1 MSAFT
6 VNGTKGEQPRSR
18 NSRGTSL
25 SSAHLGGTR
34 HNAARRSRAGRR
46 SAHRREQRRQNGGR
60 NREAVRHASGDHR
73 SDRGGTEELVPVYGH
88 ALPMRITRSV
98 AVLQKPRRPGCGQN
112 VQVVEFTRI
121 YVCII
126 QVRNSAYKE
135 RARLVDET
143 SAEYGSVRPST
154 RFARMRL
161 FPFQSHDDLAGC
173 AWPSPRPPVFRG
185 VT

>member
-6 VNGTKGEQPRSR
+6 VNGTKGEQPRRRS
-18 NSRGTSL
+18 SHGTSL
-25 SSAHLGGTR
+25 SSTHLGGTR
-34 HNAARRSRAGRR
+34 HNAARRGCAGRR
-46 SAHRREQRRQNGGR
+46 SAHRREQRRQNRGR

-121 YVCII
+121 YAWII
-126 QVRNSAYKE
+126 QSRNSAYKE
-135 RARLVDET
+135 RARLT
-143 SAEYGSVRPST
+143 KRGSRRPRQCDAVTMASMHPS
-154 RFARMRL
+154 RMR
-161 FPFQSHDDLAGC
+161 P
-173 AWPSPRPPVFRG
+173 
-185 VT
+185 